1 MVFPETTQIPPVP
14 LIINL
19 TGLVDTTPVKLIGGS
34 KKAITFKRFSNRLN
48 VMAFLP
54 AGCYA
59 PSILAFVTTKTLTSQ
74 VNLRTKVQRFG
85 AKFAR
90 PSTACRY
97 ASFANPPWLV
107 LVCLFTT
114 Q

>member
-19 TGLVDTTPVKLIGGS
+19 TGVDDTTPVKLIGGS
-34 KKAITFKRFSNRLN
+34 KK
-48 VMAFLP
+48 
-54 AGCYA
+54 

-74 VNLRTKVQRFG
+74 ANLRTKVQRFG

-90 PSTACRY
+90 PSTTCRY

-107 LVCLFTT
+107 LVCPFTT